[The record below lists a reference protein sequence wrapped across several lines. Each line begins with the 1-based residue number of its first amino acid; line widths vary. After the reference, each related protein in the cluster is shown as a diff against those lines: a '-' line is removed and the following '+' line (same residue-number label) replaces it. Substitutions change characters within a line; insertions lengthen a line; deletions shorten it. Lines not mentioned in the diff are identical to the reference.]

1 MKLALIGVG
10 DAGTRIVDRLVAA
23 EAETGRWFTEGNVL
37 AFNTAAHAFDET
49 ESIPDERQV
58 LIGDT
63 HPAVTQRVPDDTDGT
78 DSTAAGRDEADVS
91 GAAGGST
98 AERPGVGGDPEVG
111 ADVATTDLPEIR
123 RALDQIDETEVA
135 ATMVVAGLGGGT
147 GSGVGSVIVE
157 ELQAVH
163 ESPVYA
169 LGVLPAST
177 ESDRRALTAAR
188 GIRTL
193 VPLADAVFPVD
204 NEAWRHG
211 EDPVSDRYD
220 AINDAI
226 ATRIVG
232 LFGAGERDPTSPSEM
247 RIDPADIRRTLDVG
261 GIASIGRET
270 VTIDTDSSGWIDRLL
285 RLLGLADDTRGGH
298 ETDAAT
304 VKRLVQ
310 QALNSA
316 LTLPCDI
323 GSTDRALLILSG
335 PPSAISR
342 KGFET
347 GRYLLEEET
356 GTVEVL
362 AGDEPLPDA
371 ETITATVLFANV
383 TSVPRIE
390 ELQARATEAAAFDPS
405 SEDAA
410 GAGDADAIDAS
421 SEDTAGASDADAADA
436 PVTDT
441 DGGTADVDPVAT
453 DTGEPDGRQP
463 DGDDRDA
470 TTRDH
475 DFEFTDDATDDDAG
489 S

>member
-10 DAGTRIVDRLVAA
+10 DAGTRIVDRLVTA

-37 AFNTAAHAFDET
+37 AFNTAAHVFDET

-63 HPAVTQRVPDDTDGT
+63 HPAVIQRVASDVDDADDAAAVDG
-78 DSTAAGRDEADVS
+78 DIDDAGSKLDAT
-91 GAAGGST
+91 GST
-98 AERPGVGGDPEVG
+98 AKQAGVGGDPEVG
-111 ADVATTDLPEIR
+111 ADVAMTDLPEIR
-123 RALDQIDETEVA
+123 RELDRIDETEVA

-147 GSGVGSVIVE
+147 GSGVGSVLVE

-169 LGVLPAST
+169 LGVLPASS

-204 NEAWRHG
+204 NESWRHG
-211 EDPVSDRYD
+211 VEPVTDRYD

-232 LFGAGERDPTSPSEM
+232 LFGAGERNPTSPSEM
-247 RIDPADIRRTLDVG
+247 RIDPTDIRRTLEVG
-261 GIASIGRET
+261 GIASIGHEA
-270 VTIDTDSSGWIDRLL
+270 VTIDTDSSGLIHRLL
-285 RLLGLADDTRGGH
+285 RILGLADDNRAGR
-298 ETDAAT
+298 ETDAAA

-310 QALNSA
+310 QALNTE

-323 GSTDRALLILSG
+323 SSTDRALLILSG
-335 PPSAISR
+335 PPSEISR

-362 AGDEPLPDA
+362 AGDEPLHDA
-371 ETITATVLFANV
+371 STITATVLFANV
-383 TSVPRIE
+383 TSVPRID
-390 ELQARATEAAAFDPS
+390 ELQARATTADAFESSADDGDDAAA
-405 SEDAA
+405 
-410 GAGDADAIDAS
+410 AD
-421 SEDTAGASDADAADA
+421 DTAAVDPVDKEIADDNDDSDATT
-436 PVTDT
+436 TDT
-441 DGGTADVDPVAT
+441 DGETADIDTAND
-453 DTGEPDGRQP
+453 DTG
-463 DGDDRDA
+463 DA
-470 TTRDH
+470 ADH
-475 DFEFTDDATDDDAG
+475 EFEFADDAAADNADT
-489 S
+489 

>member
-10 DAGTRIVDRLVAA
+10 DAGTRIVDRLVSA

-37 AFNTAAHAFDET
+37 AFNTAARAFDET

-63 HPAVTQRVPDDTDGT
+63 HPAVTQRVATD
-78 DSTAAGRDEADVS
+78 ADEADDVAGDS
-91 GAAGGST
+91 AGGGSADSHGPT
-98 AERPGVGGDPEVG
+98 ADGSAAARAGVGGDPDIGAEV
-111 ADVATTDLPEIR
+111 ARADLPEIR
-123 RALDQIDETEVA
+123 RALDRIDETEVA

-147 GSGVGSVIVE
+147 GSGVGSVLVE

-169 LGVLPAST
+169 LGVLPASS

-204 NEAWRHG
+204 NEAWRRG
-211 EDPVSDRYD
+211 EEIGTDRYD

-247 RIDPADIRRTLDVG
+247 RIDPADIRRTLEVG
-261 GIASIGRET
+261 GIASIGRAT
-270 VTIDTDSSGWIDRLL
+270 VTIETDSSGWVDRLL
-285 RLLGLADDTRGGH
+285 RLLGLADDARGGR

-304 VKRLVQ
+304 VKRLVR
-310 QALNSA
+310 QALSSE

-323 GSTDRALLILSG
+323 SSTDRALLILSG
-335 PPSAISR
+335 PPSDISR

-362 AGDEPLPDA
+362 AGDEPLPGA
-371 ETITATVLFANV
+371 STITATVLFANV
-383 TSVPRIE
+383 TAVPRIE
-390 ELQARATEAAAFDPS
+390 ELQARATEAAAFEPD
-405 SEDAA
+405 
-410 GAGDADAIDAS
+410 GGDR
-421 SEDTAGASDADAADA
+421 DAADGDGEDSETT
-436 PVTDT
+436 VTDT
-441 DGGTADVDPVAT
+441 DGGTAIDTDGAT
-453 DTGEPDGRQP
+453 DAGESETGDDTTDAAEREAVDDASDAVTAGDHEFEFADDPAG
-463 DGDDRDA
+463 DGDA
-470 TTRDH
+470 A
-475 DFEFTDDATDDDAG
+475 E
-489 S
+489 

>member
-63 HPAVTQRVPDDTDGT
+63 HPSVTQRVADDEDTTVDDADAAPDAT
-78 DSTAAGRDEADVS
+78 DSQTD
-91 GAAGGST
+91 
-98 AERPGVGGDPEVG
+98 RPGVGGDPEVG

-135 ATMVVAGLGGGT
+135 ATMVVAGFGGGT

-204 NEAWRHG
+204 NEVWRHG
-211 EDPVSDRYD
+211 TEPVSDRYD

-247 RIDPADIRRTLDVG
+247 RIDPADIRRTLEVG
-261 GIASIGRET
+261 GLASIGRET
-270 VTIDTDSSGWIDRLL
+270 VTLDTGSSGWIDRLL
-285 RLLGLADDTRGGH
+285 RLLGLTDDTRGGR

-323 GSTDRALLILSG
+323 ESTDRALLILSG

-383 TSVPRIE
+383 TSVPRID
-390 ELQARATEAAAFDPS
+390 ELQARATEAAAFEPS
-405 SEDAA
+405 GEDTV
-410 GAGDADAIDAS
+410 DAS
-421 SEDTAGASDADAADA
+421 GEDTVDASDAA
-436 PVTDT
+436 VTDT
-441 DGGTADVDPVAT
+441 DGGTADIDPAAT
-453 DTGEPDGRQP
+453 DAGEPDEGEP
-463 DGDDRDA
+463 NGDDRDA
-470 TTRDH
+470 VATREH
-475 DFEFTDDATDDDAG
+475 EFEFTDDAADGDAE